1 MVIKLVRKLT
11 SHRPVHGWRADYA
24 AFIINVLEED
34 VGLML
39 HMDGRNVSGSVSW
52 VYASGSYGGHGG
64 RIWQASPRGKY
75 PPPAGAQMPLMP
87 EGFPKALKGDYLD
100 PYHRWVCFQPDIW
113 HGVEPVRQG
122 TRISLATF
130 WGGSMWR
137 LQPEHWESL
146 HKAGFPVQHL
156 RKIYYSQ
163 QCDIM
168 EVRCSELVQ
177 RLDIAQLEAGPH

>member
-1 MVIKLVRKLT
+1 MVVKLVRKLT
-11 SHRPVHGWRADYA
+11 SHRPVNGWRADYA

-34 VGLML
+34 MGLML
-39 HMDGRNVSGSVSW
+39 HMD
-52 VYASGSYGGHGG
+52 GHGG
-64 RIWQASPRGKY
+64 RIWQASSSGKY
-75 PPPAGAQMPLMP
+75 PPPAGVQIP

-100 PYHRWVCFQPDIW
+100 PYHRWVCFRPDIW
-113 HGVEPVRQG
+113 HGVEPVKRG

-146 HKAGFPVQHL
+146 HQAGFPVQHL
-156 RKIYYSQ
+156 RKIYYSP

-177 RLDIAQLEAGPH
+177 RLDLAQLEAGPH